1 MAEATPSGTGGPL
14 VPLEVSTE
22 GNMRI
27 RGGVGG
33 IRFQLEELMAGVAE
47 LEGMADELAA
57 VEVGVR
63 RIWEELCP
71 YQYDP
76 RPSGTAALIAVGE
89 GGQSVRAVREG
100 LQRLSDQ
107 VRASHRDYEKAESLS
122 AAGIRLPQDGWGFLP
137 SLFVDLTQSNYLSR
151 DAAEALAGPLAFAM
165 MLGIDPKELSIAL
178 AAEVA
183 AGRSNTTGGPLL
195 RRMAEGALP
204 WLKPRPVTAVEELT
218 RDVEVD
224 TSPAGLLARLGEV
237 DAAGHGKIEVVQVDN
252 GGHKA
257 FIVIVPGTQPGH
269 PPGGSNPLDEAGIVE
284 ALGYGSEQLNAAVTS
299 ALHQAGAGKG
309 DPVVAVGYSQGG
321 AHAMNLSS
329 DKAFLAEFD
338 LKYVLT
344 AGSPVGGITPQPG
357 ITSLHLEHRQDWVP
371 GSDGIPNAD
380 TRDRVTVTF
389 ADRVVTPEGR
399 EPGLGP
405 GHSLTNYEAG
415 AKAVA
420 SSEDPSLV
428 ANTAVL
434 AGVVGAGGAGTA
446 TRFAVNREPQP
457 GRPAISG
464 PRIPYP
470 DPDRPQAMRPAGG
483 R

>member
-1 MAEATPSGTGGPL
+1 MAEVTPSGSGGPL
-14 VPLEVSTE
+14 GPLEPATD
-22 GNMRI
+22 GDMRI

-33 IRFQLEELMAGVAE
+33 IRFQLEELIAGSAE
-47 LEGMADELAA
+47 LEGLADELAA
-57 VEVGVR
+57 VEIGVR

-89 GGQSVRAVREG
+89 GGQSVRAVREE
-100 LQRLSDQ
+100 LQHLSSQ
-107 VRASHRDYEKAESLS
+107 VRASRHDYEVAEARS
-122 AAGIRLPQDGWGFLP
+122 AAGIRQPEDGWGFLP
-137 SLFVDLTQSNYLSR
+137 LLFVDLTQSNYLSK
-151 DAAEALAGPLAFAM
+151 DATEAVAGPLALAM
-165 MLGIDPKELSIAL
+165 MIGIAPAELSMAL
-178 AAEVA
+178 AADVA
-183 AGRSNTTGGPLL
+183 AGRSITAGGPLL
-195 RRMAEGALP
+195 RRLAEGVLP
-204 WLKPRPVTAVEELT
+204 WLKPRPVRAVEELT

-237 DAAGHGKIEVVQVDN
+237 DAAGHGKIEVVQVEN

-269 PPGGSNPLDEAGIVE
+269 PPGGSNPLDEAGIAE
-284 ALGYGSEQLNAAVTS
+284 ALGYGSEQLNAAVAS
-299 ALHQAGAGKG
+299 ALHQAGATKG
-309 DPVVAVGYSQGG
+309 DQVVAVGYSQGG

-371 GSDGIPNAD
+371 GSDGLPNAD
-380 TRDRVTVTF
+380 TQDRVTVTF
-389 ADRVVTPEGR
+389 VDRVVTPEGKG
-399 EPGLGP
+399 PGLGP
-405 GHSLTNYEAG
+405 GHSLANYEAG

-420 SSEDPSLV
+420 ASEDPSLV

-446 TRFAVNREPQP
+446 TRFAVHREPQATPASKP
-457 GRPAISG
+457 GPPPSG
-464 PRIPYP
+464 AAKWVAR
-470 DPDRPQAMRPAGG
+470 
-483 R
+483 